1 MKNVVLGSTFV
12 LLASAVTGCVTS
24 NSGDDTTGGD
34 VLTTMLPKNEEAG
47 PEQTDVKVN

>member
-1 MKNVVLGSTFV
+1 MVNSRAA
-12 LLASAVTGCVTS
+12 LAFPLYVDAARLNAEFKDG
-24 NSGDDTTGGD
+24 